1 MAPLE
6 TVAALGIGAALLISV
21 TFAVA
26 RHRRGVEVSVIREPN
41 SLVRV
46 LATPEELVAA
56 ADRAAAFEEA
66 LTGSLTERVAR
77 YRALGAPPT
86 IVRLPAAE
94 ATPPPSDDGVRS
106 AS

>member
-6 TVAALGIGAALLISV
+6 TLAVYGIGAALLVSV
-21 TFAVA
+21 TVVAV
-26 RHRRGVEVSVIREPN
+26 RRRRRAEPSVIREPN

-46 LATPEELVAA
+46 LITPEELSAA
-56 ADRAAAFEEA
+56 ADRAATFEEA
-66 LTGSLTERVAR
+66 LTGSLAQRVAR

-86 IVRLPAAE
+86 IVCLPAAE
-94 ATPPPSDDGVRS
+94 AAPPAADGMLS